1 METDISP
8 IYEPQNNFQEFQADQ
23 IPYQSQPPQM
33 QQSQERYEYMMQGPP
48 PIASPKKS
56 DLFGDIDK
64 KTWIMILIALVIG
77 FFMGKTMQPIILRTN

>member
-1 METDISP
+1 
-8 IYEPQNNFQEFQADQ
+8 
-23 IPYQSQPPQM
+23 
-33 QQSQERYEYMMQGPP
+33 MMQGPP
-48 PIASPKKS
+48 QMAPPKKS